1 MYFFFFLFFFF
12 GVSTRQPNF
21 KWQQS
26 IDLPI
31 SQNEKNYGWLER
43 STNQSKREEEHHD
56 KEQAQLFSFCFFPGT
71 EMAHFDQS
79 ENYWLPS
86 SIKGAR
92 AETKK
97 TYPTLN
103 LSLSLSSYLYGI
115 TELCKDTWYLRSGC
129 RLWLYQV
136 SHRNNTLSYFFWT
149 VRSQISSIWL
159 PLLLQTYWFKPYLLS
174 LCNFPQSQ
182 TITFPCTPPL
192 PPYRRQPNMAPWILQ
207 THLCL
212 PS

>member
-1 MYFFFFLFFFF
+1 MDHQIE
-12 GVSTRQPNF
+12 V
-21 KWQQS
+21 
-26 IDLPI
+26 PI
-31 SQNEKNYGWLER
+31 
-43 STNQSKREEEHHD
+43 NQSKREEEHHD

-115 TELCKDTWYLRSGC
+115 TELCKDT
-129 RLWLYQV
+129 
-136 SHRNNTLSYFFWT
+136 
-149 VRSQISSIWL
+149 
-159 PLLLQTYWFKPYLLS
+159 
-174 LCNFPQSQ
+174 
-182 TITFPCTPPL
+182 
-192 PPYRRQPNMAPWILQ
+192 
-207 THLCL
+207 
-212 PS
+212 